1 MKVLTADRERE
12 GKLDVEAA
20 NEAGTR
26 KVFVPPPARS
36 SPQLHP
42 EPASPSPPPAA
53 HASLPFFL
61 SVFHL
66 LLAPV
71 LFKAPPPPSL
81 RLPATPE
88 TGLVYSASSTS
99 RLRAAVSLIFL
110 PNICF
115 FPLLIP
121 PSLLLL
127 LFGLIRHL
135 SPPVRSSPEHLHT
148 QLAATLTLASF
159 HPHLHV

>member
-42 EPASPSPPPAA
+42 ESASPSPPPAA

-71 LFKAPPPPSL
+71 LFKAPPPPCVSQPPQ
-81 RLPATPE
+81 RPALFTQ
-88 TGLVYSASSTS
+88 
-99 RLRAAVSLIFL
+99 
-110 PNICF
+110 
-115 FPLLIP
+115 P
-121 PSLLLL
+121 P
-127 LFGLIRHL
+127 
-135 SPPVRSSPEHLHT
+135 
-148 QLAATLTLASF
+148 
-159 HPHLHV
+159 PHLGCVQLCR